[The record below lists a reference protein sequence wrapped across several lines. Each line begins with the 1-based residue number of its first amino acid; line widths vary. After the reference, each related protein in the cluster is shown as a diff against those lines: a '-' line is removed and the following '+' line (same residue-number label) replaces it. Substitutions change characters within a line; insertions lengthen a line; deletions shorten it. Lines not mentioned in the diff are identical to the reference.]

1 MGDAGD
7 SKSPGPCA
15 RAGSNPASGTN
26 IINGLRGFHIRW
38 KFLGCLDCAR
48 FSPPPPSRLFSP
60 GSSPLKGSREV
71 IGTGVQQSPTYTLF
85 HYLLIGYVGPV
96 PQVRPNFPYGRKW

>member
-26 IINGLRGFHIRW
+26 IFNGLVV
-38 KFLGCLDCAR
+38 LDH
-48 FSPPPPSRLFSP
+48 F
-60 GSSPLKGSREV
+60 
-71 IGTGVQQSPTYTLF
+71 GTGRKRADLYLVSAQQNWESDARTLSIPSDPNDRSSG
-85 HYLLIGYVGPV
+85 IG
-96 PQVRPNFPYGRKW
+96 

>member
-26 IINGLRGFHIRW
+26 IINGLRGLHIRW

-48 FSPPPPSRLFSP
+48 FAPPPPLPPVLAWFV
-60 GSSPLKGSREV
+60 PLERVS
-71 IGTGVQQSPTYTLF
+71 
-85 HYLLIGYVGPV
+85 
-96 PQVRPNFPYGRKW
+96 